1 MIRATLDTNILLRMA
16 AGSARSELNQLW
28 YAQQFDLLMSL
39 ATLTEFRTVAAYP
52 QVQRYV
58 LLAITRA
65 FDDLLMARA
74 VLVQPDLTAP
84 TCRDPLDTA
93 LIATAVGGQ
102 AGFLVTADSDL
113 LDDPSL
119 IDALALCH
127 VKVVRAAEFIVSLT
141 RRNG

>member
-16 AGSARSELNQLW
+16 AGGARSRLHQLW
-28 YAQQFDLLMSL
+28 YAQRFDLLMSL

-52 QVQRYV
+52 QVQQYV
-58 LLAITRA
+58 PLSISRA

-84 TCRDPLDTA
+84 TCRDPQDTA

-102 AGFLVTADSDL
+102 ADFLVTADADL
-113 LDDPSL
+113 LDDSNL
-119 IDALALCH
+119 IDALAQRN
-127 VKVVRAAEFIVSLT
+127 VQVVRTAEFIAAIDPRSE
-141 RRNG
+141 